1 LNTDLGSRDDFVRH
15 GISIRIQ
22 KEDKKETMVKGT
34 GREGGKEDCSV
45 IGIVDTHEKHY
56 YKALTLP

>member
-34 GREGGKEDCSV
+34 GREGGK
-45 IGIVDTHEKHY
+45 IVV
-56 YKALTLP
+56 